1 MFLNTTVKKT
11 KTETIK
17 KNPEETLNGL
27 EVCTEGTEE
36 TLRDLEVCTE

>member
-11 KTETIK
+11 KNETIK
-17 KNPEETLNGL
+17 KPEETLNGL